1 MNKLLIYYIKIIVL
15 PFPVLYYLTTV
26 SSSAFVTGMF
36 SYMIYR
42 YFIDTNKLIRKNLIT
57 KEEVRKFK
65 LFTYLFYWNKEYFK
79 ELYFES

>member
-42 YFIDTNKLIRKNLIT
+42 YFIDTNKLISKNLIK
-57 KEEVRKFK
+57 KEELRGSK
-65 LFTYLFYWNKEYFK
+65 LISYIFSFHIEYFK